1 MSFNLANKASEERLR
16 IELDKQASFMVWQL
30 KEGKIAVDVI
40 ANKIRSLPSEQ
51 EKDWFQQSIEQ
62 YKRIMGVS

>member
-51 EKDWFQQSIEQ
+51 EKDWFQ
-62 YKRIMGVS
+62 